1 MKNTA
6 PKTVSFS
13 GDGLLKMK
21 REGKISEGLL
31 NILRERA
38 EAHLLAPRLAV
49 TERRAKAVSGN
60 AHDYASYGT
69 YWWPNPDTPDGLPFV
84 RRDGEGSPFVE
95 NVITYRRMTEA
106 AFELSLAAFWL
117 GEEKYARAAERVLY
131 DWHLNPETYMTPH
144 AEYSQSIPGICNG
157 RGIGIIDFSMSSYQV
172 FDAVGIL
179 EYLGYISE
187 ENVSGL
193 KRWYT
198 EFTDWCLTSQNGIE
212 EDLEPNNHG
221 TYFDVSILAAAIFTG
236 REALIKKLC
245 TTAYDRR
252 ITPEIEPDGA
262 QPLELRRTKGMTYSI
277 SNLKALAL
285 FANMAAANGYDGYVS
300 YDARYGTCA
309 IKKALDFLYPY
320 ALDMNSFPYTE
331 LKPSLVGERIKEL
344 LLWGSV
350 RFDDPKYLELA
361 RKASDAEHIRA
372 AYPMI

>member
-1 MKNTA
+1 MNNTT

-49 TERRAKAVSGN
+49 TERRARGISGDP
-60 AHDYASYGT
+60 HDYASYGT

-84 RRDGEGSPFVE
+84 RRDGEESPFVE
-95 NVITYRRMTEA
+95 NEITYRRMTAA

-117 GEEKYARAAERVLY
+117 GEEKYARAAERILY

-144 AEYSQSIPGICNG
+144 AEYSQSIPGICDG

-187 ENVSGL
+187 ERISGI
-193 KRWYT
+193 KKWYSD
-198 EFTDWCLTSQNGIE
+198 FADWCLTSEKGNE
-212 EDLEPNNHG
+212 EECEPNNHG
-221 TYFDVSILAAAIFTG
+221 TYFDVHILATAVFTG
-236 REALIKKLC
+236 REALAKKVC
-245 TTAYDRR
+245 ATAYNRR
-252 ITPEIEPDGA
+252 ITDQIEPDGS
-262 QPLELRRTKGMTYSI
+262 QPLELRRTMAMIYSI
-277 SNLKALAL
+277 SNLKAISLLVNLASSL
-285 FANMAAANGYDGYVS
+285 GYAEYTSADP
-300 YDARYGTCA
+300 RYGDA
-309 IKKALDFLYPY
+309 ALKKAVDFLCPY
-320 ALDMNSFPYTE
+320 ALDMKSFPYVE
-331 LKPSLVGERIKEL
+331 FKPELVGKSMKEL
-344 LLWGSV
+344 LLWASDRFSV
-350 RFDDPKYLELA
+350 KEYLEYANKL
-361 RKASDAEHIRA
+361 SCVESLRA